1 MMHAALVWF
10 VLGASQVG
18 VASAKPCP
26 VVIGVAANGAIYE
39 MSGGTPLRR
48 SPAVLAGTVK
58 IGCYPE
64 GGPSPT
70 SSVTMEIATG
80 APKQRVELVFDL
92 LARSGWPRDKVAIRV
107 WANAPHQPVR
117 ER

>member
-1 MMHAALVWF
+1 MHAALVWF
-10 VLGASQVG
+10 ALGAFQAG

-26 VVIGVAANGAIYE
+26 AVIGIAANGAIYE
-39 MSGGTPLRR
+39 LGGGAPLRR
-48 SPAVLAGTVK
+48 SPAVLEGTVK

-70 SSVTMEIATG
+70 SSVTLEIAKG

-92 LARSGWPRDKVAIRV
+92 LARSGWPREKVAVRV
-107 WANAPHQPVR
+107 WANAPHQPVI
-117 ER
+117 EH